1 MLSPI
6 LRELMFYGMAT
17 SLDSLDSADNVSYSL
32 WSSGYLLVELVRLP
46 FFMLSALALV

>member
-6 LRELMFYGMAT
+6 LRELMFCGMAT